1 MQVFN
6 IESLNTFEVQW
17 HWKRPELSK
26 PIFEALEVAIKKAMD
41 PKEISESMFL
51 TGTGRKAEEGEEG
64 AVKAIELLH
73 VPDWY
78 RSVGKVTKRCFTP
91 YATFDGSKDLHL
103 QLEWS

>member
-1 MQVFN
+1 M
-6 IESLNTFEVQW
+6 
-17 HWKRPELSK
+17 
-26 PIFEALEVAIKKAMD
+26 AIKKAMD